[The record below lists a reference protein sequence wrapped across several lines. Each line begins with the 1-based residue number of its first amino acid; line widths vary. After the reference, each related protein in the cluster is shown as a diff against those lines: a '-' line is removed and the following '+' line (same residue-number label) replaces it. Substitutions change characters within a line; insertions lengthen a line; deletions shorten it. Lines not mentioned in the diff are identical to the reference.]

1 MEGKLESLFFRKF
14 QYIDLGDEYT
24 PEENESKG
32 KVQIKNIQSGLNQK
46 DNLFEGLFLLNITN
60 DLFFLTLE
68 VHGKVTFEKLPE
80 DISNQQDILEK
91 IITNSLELI
100 SRETNNRLNEFLK
113 LTPTQLE
120 EFIGFWRLNKAH
132 T

>member
-1 MEGKLESLFFRKF
+1 MSC
-14 QYIDLGDEYT
+14 IILGDGY
-24 PEENESKG
+24 N
-32 KVQIKNIQSGLNQK
+32 
-46 DNLFEGLFLLNITN
+46 
-60 DLFFLTLE
+60 
-68 VHGKVTFEKLPE
+68 GKVTFEKLPE